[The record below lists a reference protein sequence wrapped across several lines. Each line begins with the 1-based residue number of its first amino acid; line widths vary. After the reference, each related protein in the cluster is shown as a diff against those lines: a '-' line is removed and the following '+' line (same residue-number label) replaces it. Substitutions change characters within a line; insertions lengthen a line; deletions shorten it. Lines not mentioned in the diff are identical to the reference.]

1 MEEVFDYLRKIFK
14 PYSNL
19 PIFNELPK
27 EGIPKQEI
35 LKLLSKILNK
45 ENHKWEKGFVS
56 GAVYHGGKDHIDFLN
71 NVYAIKKILRI

>member
-27 EGIPKQEI
+27 EGIPNQEI
-35 LKLLSKILNK
+35 LKLLSKL
-45 ENHKWEKGFVS
+45 VS
-56 GAVYHGGKDHIDFLN
+56 YFS
-71 NVYAIKKILRI
+71 

>member
-35 LKLLSKILNK
+35 LKLLSKL
-45 ENHKWEKGFVS
+45 VS
-56 GAVYHGGKDHIDFLN
+56 YFS
-71 NVYAIKKILRI
+71 

>member
-35 LKLLSKILNK
+35 LELLSKILNK
-45 ENHKWEKGFVS
+45 ENLNGKKALYQVQFIMEEK
-56 GAVYHGGKDHIDFLN
+56 I
-71 NVYAIKKILRI
+71 ILIF

>member
-1 MEEVFDYLRKIFK
+1 MEEVFNYLRKIFK

-35 LKLLSKILNK
+35 LELLSKFLLTILYLYKIDLSKILDFY
-45 ENHKWEKGFVS
+45 KGLKNS
-56 GAVYHGGKDHIDFLN
+56 LLDYRA
-71 NVYAIKKILRI
+71 

>member
-19 PIFNELPK
+19 PIFNELPI

-35 LKLLSKILNK
+35 LDLLSKILNK
-45 ENHKWEKGFVS
+45 ENYKWEKGFVS
-56 GAVYHGGKDHIDFLN
+56 GAVYHGGKD
-71 NVYAIKKILRI
+71 ILIF